1 MTTRPVPLRIA
12 GYNPVAPV
20 ETGRVP
26 APLASQPPV
35 PAPAFPPENPVYW
48 PDDFFGP
55 PPPYVPPV
63 LIPPPPIPCDDD
75 DDTPNP
81 DCPPGPPG
89 PEEPPME
96 VPEPGVIV
104 ILLAGLGAYWLST
117 RRR

>member
-26 APLASQPPV
+26 TAPAAQPPV

-48 PDDFFGP
+48 PDSFFGP
-55 PPPYVPPV
+55 PPYIPPV

-81 DCPPGPPG
+81 DCPPGP
-89 PEEPPME
+89 EEPPTE